1 MIRGIRNVRSEFNL
15 HGTGDLTI
23 NLTTPNP
30 DSLNIIELE
39 KSFIINS
46 TKIQDILFEET
57 PSNKIS
63 KSIKFLVS
71 DLIVSISLSGLV
83 DMEKELDRLKKELF
97 EVYSNIERLNKLLQS
112 ENFIN
117 KAPEEVV
124 ESEQERLEL
133 SKERKL
139 QLEEIIESIA

>member
-1 MIRGIRNVRSEFNL
+1 M
-15 HGTGDLTI
+15 
-23 NLTTPNP
+23 
-30 DSLNIIELE
+30 E
-39 KSFIINS
+39 KNFIINS
-46 TKIQDILFEET
+46 TKIQDILFQET
-57 PSNKIS
+57 SSNKIS

-83 DMEKELDRLKKELF
+83 DMEKEQDRLKKELF
-97 EVYSNIERLNKLLQS
+97 EVQSNIERLNKLLQS
-112 ENFIN
+112 KKFIN

-124 ESEQERLEL
+124 ESEQERLKL